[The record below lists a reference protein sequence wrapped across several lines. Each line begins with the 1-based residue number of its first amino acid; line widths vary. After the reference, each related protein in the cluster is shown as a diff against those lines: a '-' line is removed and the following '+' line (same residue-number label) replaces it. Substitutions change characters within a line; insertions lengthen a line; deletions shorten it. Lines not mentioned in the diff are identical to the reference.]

1 MNSHIYNKLVDRSVN
16 NKNIKELVA
25 FLEHIK
31 NPIEEHLNLIN
42 TFLPEFDSHDI
53 KHSYAV
59 IDNMELILGN
69 SVNDLTSLELFLL
82 YAVAL
87 FHDCGMALSVQEAR
101 LLLACEGEKED
112 LSIPQFGMDGKQN
125 KSILEMKKNIRAC
138 RDKLYGH
145 LIKGEYTHGSIFDFQ
160 DEEELIDHLANLAI
174 KYQSF
179 RNGYLPQIKK
189 ESNDLSIEEINKK
202 VRQNFIRSN
211 HAYLSRI
218 DCYNLSQ
225 KFDREVFGSYG
236 KLLSQVIGE
245 LCYSHDIDFSDAESL
260 LKPMSYKLSNKL
272 FNNEKA
278 DLVFV
283 SAMLRN
289 ADILHF
295 SFDRVSY
302 SLSFEKGTNKN
313 LHWSSKLTGLS
324 FSIVNNDKMVYVN
337 VSAPCENPEDYY
349 FIKNYIKCVENE
361 LLNLSKCERILE
373 LGLKILNKV
382 NDEGLCS
389 ISDDFK
395 PADGLCVKMK
405 QSHIVGL
412 LMGKEL
418 YKDEFA
424 CIRELYQNSLDACR
438 CMQLENSN
446 YIGNIKFGISTDKKH
461 GISRNYLYCIDN
473 GIGMNMHVIQEYLL
487 HIGNTFYSSSEFFQ
501 MCSNSQNRFYPVSQF
516 GVGILSCFM
525 LCDLLEIT
533 TKKENSEYICLTID
547 GKNEYLYFST
557 PKQEDKEQIGRT
569 GTMIKLYLQKDY
581 LSDSLP
587 SKKILNDIFM
597 YQSVMEKDIL
607 HYNLECDRFLD
618 MDLLEGKGYKNQCN
632 ENLIN
637 QNKYL
642 ITVLTKY
649 IKLIPRNINIL
660 IEYQT
665 EKNGKKDFLNLS
677 NYNLINMSI
686 SDIEKKYISDC
697 NGKEYIEKFINVNNI
712 KRHEI
717 IISSTNLQYRNVLYF
732 PKYYSNDINYQSLLF
747 CRTFERHKAGY
758 LIDGITVK
766 NNENSDFDN
775 KNDSEFSLNFI
786 GEVRPKLSIDRL
798 NILDISNNLQQ
809 EWDKLKEILIKE
821 ELKYICDYL
830 NSAPQNQKKELSNT
844 MWNYYFIS
852 RRQFF
857 FEIIKCVSKY
867 NYKIIWN
874 ELSDN
879 IICNSEI
886 GLSEF
891 LKNESICL
899 KPNINY
905 FMSSNFFKYI
915 VEHRIATSE
924 SIYISD
930 EKITVNIKKFKID
943 KRIFDYNY
951 NYFSYHH
958 MVYRM
963 ADYSKTILRQ
973 YDFVN
978 SLLSLINKNFFQV
991 LAENNKS
998 KTCHDVIIGEKLL
1011 DNSIDDF
1018 YDMDS
1023 MSVFNNILYY
1033 RRHPNEYQIK
1043 YMPYFKILN
1052 GTSSTRMI
1060 SKNKSYLI
1068 YVFVS
1073 PNLTYE
1079 QQEYMKTLKT
1089 INQDYYKGALNGW
1102 SVLYTEDFQVIS
1114 LPGIH
1119 DIKEMLVRIPDSY
1132 WVNGEKRS
1140 YLSNGTEVT
1149 FELVKKLRE
1158 ELNYNV

>member
-1 MNSHIYNKLVDRSVN
+1 MNSHIFAELVDRSVN
-16 NKNIKELVA
+16 NKEIKELVV

-59 IDNMELILGN
+59 INNMELILGN

-87 FHDCGMALSVQEAR
+87 FHDCGMALSVQENA
-101 LLLACEGEKED
+101 LLLACEGEEEN
-112 LSIPQFGMDGKQN
+112 LSIPQFGLDGKQN
-125 KSILEMKKNIRAC
+125 KRISEMKNNIKAC

-145 LIKGEYTHGSIFDFQ
+145 LISNEVYVHSSIFDFE
-160 DEEELIDHLANLAI
+160 DEESLINHLADLAI

-179 RNGYLPQIKK
+179 RNGFLPQIKK
-189 ESNDLSIEEINKK
+189 ESNTLNMNQINEI
-202 VRQNFIRSN
+202 VRKSFIRTN
-211 HAYLSRI
+211 HAYLSRVN
-218 DCYNLSQ
+218 CYNLSK
-225 KFDREVFGSYG
+225 KFDMEILGNYG
-236 KLLSQVIGE
+236 KLLSKVIGE
-245 LCYSHDIDFSDAESL
+245 LCYSHDVDFKDAISL
-260 LKPMSYKLSNKL
+260 LEQMPNTY

-283 SAMLRN
+283 SAMLRI
-289 ADILHF
+289 ADVLHF
-295 SFDRVSY
+295 NIDRVSY

-313 LHWSSKLTGLS
+313 LHWTSKLTGLS
-324 FSIVNNDKMVYVN
+324 FAIVNNEKTININVN
-337 VSAPCENPEDYY
+337 APCEKPEDYY
-349 FIKNYIKCVENE
+349 FIKNYIKYVENE
-361 LLNLSKCERILE
+361 LSNLAKCKKNFE
-373 LGLKILNKV
+373 LGITILNKV
-382 NDEGLCS
+382 NDEGLHS

-395 PADGLCVKMK
+395 PADGLCIKMK
-405 QSHIVGL
+405 QSHIIGL

-438 CMQLENSN
+438 CMQLENPS
-446 YIGNIKFGISTDKKH
+446 YIGNIKFGISSDKKH
-461 GISRNYLYCIDN
+461 GISRNYLYCLDN
-473 GIGMNMHVIQEYLL
+473 GIGMDMHVIQEYLL

-516 GVGILSCFM
+516 GVGVLSCFM
-525 LCDLLEIT
+525 LCDLLEVT

-557 PKQEDKEQIGRT
+557 PKQEDKEQIGRS
-569 GTMIKLYLQKDY
+569 GTMIKLYLQTDCI
-581 LSDSLP
+581 SDSLP
-587 SKKILNDIFM
+587 SEKILNDIIM
-597 YQSVMEKDIL
+597 YQSVMEKDVL
-607 HYNLECDRFLD
+607 HYNVECDKFLE
-618 MDLLEGKGYKNQCN
+618 MDLLEGKGYRNQCN

-660 IEYQT
+660 IEYRL
-665 EKNGKKDFLNLS
+665 EKNGKKDFLNL
-677 NYNLINMSI
+677 NKYNLINMSTSGI
-686 SDIEKKYISDC
+686 KKKYISEF
-697 NGKEYIEKFINVNNI
+697 NGKEYIDKFINVNNI
-712 KRHEI
+712 ERREI
-717 IISSTNLQYRNVLYF
+717 IISSKNLQYRNVLYF
-732 PKYYSNDINYQSLLF
+732 PKNYSNDTNYQSLLF

-766 NNENSDFDN
+766 INENSDFDN

-809 EWDKLKEILIKE
+809 EWDKLKEIIIKE

-830 NSAPQNQKKELSNT
+830 NSAPQNRKKELSDT
-844 MWNYYFIS
+844 MWNYYFAS

-899 KPNINY
+899 KSNINY

-930 EKITVNIKKFKID
+930 EKITVNIKKFKVD
-943 KRIFDYNY
+943 KRIFDYDF

-978 SLLSLINKNFFQV
+978 SFFSLINNNFFQI

-998 KTCHDVIIGEKLL
+998 KTCHDVIIGEKIL

-1023 MSVFNNILYY
+1023 MSIFNNILYY
-1033 RRHPNEYQIK
+1033 RMHPNEYQMK

-1052 GTSSTRMI
+1052 GTSSRRII

-1102 SVLYTEDFQVIS
+1102 SVLYTEDFQVVS